1 MTTSDDFIKHYGKKG
16 MKWGSRSAA
25 GPSLGSS
32 KDSKRASAASSKA
45 KIHSVKSLSNK
56 ELSDL
61 NNRLGLE
68 QRFSQLNPSVA
79 KRGKAVVGTILATGA
94 AINTVIAFSKSPAG
108 QAVARSISR
117 KQ

>member
-1 MTTSDDFIKHYGKKG
+1 MTTSEEFIKHYGKKG
-16 MKWGSRSAA
+16 MKWGSRSVA

-45 KIHSVKSLSNK
+45 KAHSVKSLSNK

-68 QRFSQLNPSVA
+68 QRYSQLSPTKTAKGAEFAKKFGGNIVKTTITAVA
-79 KRGKAVVGTILATGA
+79 TQQIAKALK
-94 AINTVIAFSKSPAG
+94 TVIKN
-108 QAVARSISR
+108 
-117 KQ
+117 